1 MKILF
6 LPLLLSAFCL
16 NAYSQKKKD
25 PSDIESFF
33 RLGFKGGLNLNKIEG
48 KSFKDEFN
56 YNYALGGFVQLN
68 ITRKLGL
75 QPEINFVQTTAEQT
89 NDITEVY
96 DDLFFGGDQKKAKL
110 NYLKFAGLLNIDIGP
125 SQRVKLQLGPQWGR
139 LLNETADSLNSS
151 PDVFKKNE
159 FSALGGIMLQL
170 PLFHIGTRYEI
181 GLTDVNGTDND
192 NKWRSQAWQFF
203 VGITL

>member
-1 MKILF
+1 MKILI

>member
-1 MKILF
+1 MKILI

-151 PDVFKKNE
+151 QDVFKKNE

-181 GLTDVNGTDND
+181 GLTDVNGTDNHD
-192 NKWRSQAWQFF
+192 KWRSHAWQFF

>member
-1 MKILF
+1 MKILI

-25 PSDIESFF
+25 PSDVESFF

-75 QPEINFVQTTAEQT
+75 QPEINFVQTTAEQSE
-89 NDITEVY
+89 DITDVY
-96 DDLFFGGDQKKAKL
+96 DDLFVGGGQKKAKL
-110 NYLKFAGLLNIDIGP
+110 DYLKFAGLLNIDIGP
-125 SQRVKLQLGPQWGR
+125 SQRVKLQLGPQWGM
-139 LLNETADSLNSS
+139 LLNETVDSLNSS
-151 PDVFKKNE
+151 QDVFKKGE

-181 GLTDVNGTDND
+181 GLTDINSTDNHD
-192 NKWRSQAWQFF
+192 KWRSQAWQFF

>member
-1 MKILF
+1 MKILI

-151 PDVFKKNE
+151 QNVFKKNE

-181 GLTDVNGTDND
+181 GLTDVNGTDNND
-192 NKWRSQAWQFF
+192 KWRSQAWQFF

>member
-1 MKILF
+1 MKILI
-6 LPLLLSAFCL
+6 LPLLLSTFCL

-139 LLNETADSLNSS
+139 LLNQTADSLNSS

-181 GLTDVNGTDND
+181 GLTDVNGTDNND
-192 NKWRSQAWQFF
+192 KWRSQAWQFF